1 MEGMGPRILERME
14 VLDRLWKKRTS
25 VSRVT
30 SASMGVRMTE
40 RQGSTS
46 FTLRWAALDKH
57 VLLVAVNC
65 GSADC
70 NTYVG
75 AVEGKNYDEEA
86 LGVVVDGSVVWG
98 LLSEV
103 YFRSTPGR
111 VRTLFGKEIFS
122 PDDERFLQ
130 PGRKH
135 PPGVIEM
142 RPIDKHVLVVAVARP
157 GRTWKAYIGAVKGDD
172 YYEEASGVVA
182 NGSEIPFELAE
193 VCFKDLAKGSVR
205 RGEEWYIP
213 PPTEREIQQMRKDG
227 VNPFISERASE
238 L

>member
-65 GSADC
+65 GSVDC
-70 NTYVG
+70 DTYVG

-86 LGVVVDGSVVWG
+86 LGVVVNGSVVWEQ
-98 LLSEV
+98 LSGV
-103 YFRSTPGR
+103 YFRSSRGP
-111 VRTLFGKEIFS
+111 VRTLLGKEIFS
-122 PDDERFLQ
+122 PDDERFLE
-130 PGRKH
+130 PGRKL
-135 PPGVIEM
+135 PPGVIGM
-142 RPIDKHVLVVAVARP
+142 RPIDKHV
-157 GRTWKAYIGAVKGDD
+157 
-172 YYEEASGVVA
+172 
-182 NGSEIPFELAE
+182 
-193 VCFKDLAKGSVR
+193 
-205 RGEEWYIP
+205 
-213 PPTEREIQQMRKDG
+213 
-227 VNPFISERASE
+227 
-238 L
+238 